1 MLTVAEEFKI
11 AQDYADIME
20 VRFENAF
27 RYRSDVEESC
37 RDFVLPKLTI
47 QPLVENAFLHGVR
60 ENDRFGEI
68 LTKAEINDGIL
79 HILVADNGRGIPE
92 DVLNELAS
100 EKEPERG
107 KSLGLR
113 GTIERLRLLYG
124 EEFSYQIKKEEM
136 SEIHLFIG
144 VEGLRE
150 KENEQIKG
158 NNCR

>member
-1 MLTVAEEFKI
+1 M
-11 AQDYADIME
+11 
-20 VRFENAF
+20 
-27 RYRSDVEESC
+27 
-37 RDFVLPKLTI
+37 
-47 QPLVENAFLHGVR
+47 
-60 ENDRFGEI
+60 
-68 LTKAEINDGIL
+68 
-79 HILVADNGRGIPE
+79 VADNGRGIPE